1 MGAGVKKEDAPL
13 LTKSLRQQQKLRQM
27 SSDYVNY
34 PVCRIRFNLPNQ
46 TVIDIGFHPGETIT
60 TMKSELTKLMTD
72 SPKFDIF
79 ITPPKKVLED
89 KTTLWENGLCPR
101 GACYT
106 TLSEVN
112 IKPELW
118 ETRLTTK
125 PVVDLT
131 PSSSV
136 TKTTTTV
143 ETPTTS
149 TAPKVATKAP
159 TTASSSSSKKVP
171 KWFKGT
177 GKSYK

>member
-1 MGAGVKKEDAPL
+1 MGTKKEDAPL

-46 TVIDIGFHPGETIT
+46 IVIDIGFHPGETIT
-60 TMKSELTKLMTD
+60 TMKAELTKLMID

-79 ITPPKKVLED
+79 VTPPKKVLED

-106 TLSEVN
+106 TLTEVN

-118 ETRLTTK
+118 ETRLTPK
-125 PVVDLT
+125 PVIDLT
-131 PSSSV
+131 PTSSEIR
-136 TKTTTTV
+136 TTTT
-143 ETPTTS
+143 ETPITS
-149 TAPKVATKAP
+149 TTPKVTTKTPATV
-159 TTASSSSSKKVP
+159 SSSSSKKVP